1 MLLKIIVGELLLPIP
16 TTAKKKKKKKGEPV
30 TRSIK
35 LNDVKIKTKP
45 NCYFCNSTVL
55 SIKVNLVC
63 YVITNKYLL
72 LINI

>member
-16 TTAKKKKKKKGEPV
+16 TTAKKKKKKGEPV

-45 NCYFCNSTVL
+45 NCCFCNSTVL
-55 SIKVNLVC
+55 SIEVNLVC
-63 YVITNKYLL
+63 YVITNKYFL

>member
-16 TTAKKKKKKKGEPV
+16 TTAKKKNKNGEPV

-45 NCYFCNSTVL
+45 NCCFCNSTVL
-55 SIKVNLVC
+55 SIEVNLVC
-63 YVITNKYLL
+63 YVITNKYFL